1 MNGGTIWGWVASG
14 EKGPFVGDAVTWLAR
29 PPRPPSTIRHTHTHP
44 SIQPPAK
51 ARNQPVTHDNHAANQ
66 PTKDKQ
72 QQQEFSFATLLFLWC
87 RLCLLLLLAVSSSPA
102 PRPHQRHT
110 TMDDQPLFGESKQST
125 SIIQWSIATVI
136 ALWVV
141 VCWCC
146 SNTCPIVVAIRARS
160 YNRSL
165 FARGARSQY
174 CVIIAIVY
182 GLKGHW
188 EHFVIAGLLLLTVA
202 QLGMAVRRAR
212 VARSARCVWA
222 RSHQSPNSRGPSPS
236 WRDCDSEWNLHHS
249 PTHPPLSSPPLP
261 SSSSCSSRQIRKRRA
276 SSCGCAS
283 SRSL

>member
-1 MNGGTIWGWVASG
+1 
-14 EKGPFVGDAVTWLAR
+14 
-29 PPRPPSTIRHTHTHP
+29 
-44 SIQPPAK
+44 
-51 ARNQPVTHDNHAANQ
+51 
-66 PTKDKQ
+66 
-72 QQQEFSFATLLFLWC
+72 
-87 RLCLLLLLAVSSSPA
+87 
-102 PRPHQRHT
+102 
-110 TMDDQPLFGESKQST
+110 MDDQPLFGESKQST

-212 VARSARCVWA
+212 VARSARCVWD
-222 RSHQSPNSRGPSPS
+222 RSHQSPNSRAPLLLGVIAT
-236 WRDCDSEWNLHHS
+236 RNGTYT
-249 PTHPPLSSPPLP
+249 THPPTHDCHRHHYHRVVLVPQGRYARGGQVLVAVHHLDHRDL
-261 SSSSCSSRQIRKRRA
+261 CDRRHA
-276 SSCGCAS
+276 QRLRLGRCRCRIVEQRLEHPA
-283 SRSL
+283 R